1 MKIGQTVLVRK
12 PDNEPTGGQNKER
25 YLKYG
30 LSKGIITGTYKHHIL
45 VQFKNYKSSYR
56 IADIMLGLEP
66 YKEIT
71 GRQIEQETEGKP
83 QPIFYESASESIY
96 TGRKMV

>member
-1 MKIGQTVLVRK
+1 MKIGQAVLVRK
-12 PDNEPTGGQNKER
+12 PDNEAKEGQQKKR
-25 YLKYG
+25 DLKDG
-30 LSKGIITGTYKHHIL
+30 LSKGVICEIYKHHML

-83 QPIFYESASESIY
+83 QPIFYESPGESIY
-96 TGRKMV
+96 TGRG